1 VGGKLETFKLGIFIV
16 AQILGALVAAL
27 ILRLVL
33 PDTLA
38 GFETLGQTSKAGG
51 VDDLQMILIE
61 LISTFILASAV
72 FQIAIYG
79 KGGPATPLLIGFTLA
94 ALILFGGPLT
104 GASLNPARTI
114 GPAFVAEETQD
125 IGEVV
130 LYLVAIFGGGALA
143 GAFHGYFLNSSE

>member
-1 VGGKLETFKLGIFIV
+1 
-16 AQILGALVAAL
+16 
-27 ILRLVL
+27 L

-38 GFETLGQTSKAGG
+38 GFETLGQTTKSPG

-72 FQIAIYG
+72 FQIAVYG
-79 KGGPATPLLIGFTLA
+79 RGGNVTPLLIGFTLA
-94 ALILFGGPLT
+94 TMILFGGPLT

-114 GPAFVAEETQD
+114 GPAFVAKDTQNL
-125 IGEVV
+125 GEVL

-143 GAFHGYFLNSSE
+143 GAFHGYFLTENE